1 MRGFVTGVGGGAGTD
16 SAGTEELKAAIEA
29 EAKAREAADA
39 ELKTKIVTSEDDSP
53 SITMNHNTETRCG
66 CVSKLTLVLPENM
79 PEDYISSVV
88 FSSGEGSPVNLV
100 YPETI
105 YMTGE
110 GCIDGVFVPQLN
122 IRYTIIISYDGQC
135 ISGVVGGVPV

>member
-1 MRGFVTGVGGGAGTD
+1 MVVFDGGGAD

-29 EAKAREAADA
+29 ETKAREAADE

-53 SITMNHNTETRCG
+53 SITMNHNTEIRCG
-66 CVSKLTLVLPENM
+66 SVSSLTLVLPDDI

-88 FSSGEGSPVNLV
+88 FTSADESLVNLV
-100 YPETI
+100 YPESI

-110 GCIDGVFVPQLN
+110 GCIDGVFVPQSN
-122 IRYTIIISYDGQC
+122 MRYTIIVLYDGQC
-135 ISGVVGGVPV
+135 ISGMVGGVPI